1 MNYTKSGNLV
11 AVRVDR
17 GEEIVSCVKTV
28 CEKEHI
34 RFGSIAGI
42 GAVDHA
48 VVGLYRVA
56 EKKYFS
62 NTFDGE
68 MEMTSL
74 LGNATEKDGQ
84 VYLHFHANFAKA
96 DGQVVGGHLNEAV
109 VSGTA
114 EIFIHTAEGAIG
126 RRVDPVTGLNIFDL

>member
-11 AVRVDR
+11 ALRVDR

-28 CEKEHI
+28 CEKEQIH
-34 RFGSIAGI
+34 FGSVDGI
-42 GAVDHA
+42 GAVDHV

-56 EKKYFS
+56 EKKFYS
-62 NTFDGE
+62 NAFDGE

-74 LGNATEKDGQ
+74 LGNATEKGGQ

-96 DGQVVGGHLNEAV
+96 DGQVIGGHLKEAV

-114 EIFIHTAEGAIG
+114 EIFIHTAEGNVG
-126 RRVDPVTGLNIFDL
+126 RRYDPVTGLNIFDI